1 MQVRDE
7 NHILYELYTF
17 VAIFLTIMNNPV
29 YLEKDSATIYEELS
43 LDDDDYDDDER
54 ASDRMD
60 DMISRYGSY

>member
-1 MQVRDE
+1 MSDS
-7 NHILYELYTF
+7 L
-17 VAIFLTIMNNPV
+17 

-43 LDDDDYDDDER
+43 LDDNYDDEDER

>member
-1 MQVRDE
+1 
-7 NHILYELYTF
+7 
-17 VAIFLTIMNNPV
+17 MNNPV

-43 LDDDDYDDDER
+43 LDDNYDDEDER